1 MNPAIGSLIS
11 DKQCIWVNSFFV
23 LFHKISSTFINY
35 SIKKACCIGDEL
47 HNKNS
52 CILVHGWDGSDNTL
66 VVTSLVQILLNPE
79 CRTLEGFQNLIERE
93 WLLAGHPFSKR
104 CFKTAYGTSQSKQE
118 GPVFL
123 LFLDCVRQVSIYFC
137 KAYFQSLN
145 ANEFYKKYKILKLLE
160 QFPISFEFNE
170 ELLIILYDNSVAPQ
184 YGTFLAN
191 CQRERENLCL
201 ANRTR
206 SLW

>member
-1 MNPAIGSLIS
+1 MNII
-11 DKQCIWVNSFFV
+11 
-23 LFHKISSTFINY
+23 
-35 SIKKACCIGDEL
+35 
-47 HNKNS
+47 
-52 CILVHGWDGSDNTL
+52 
-66 VVTSLVQILLNPE
+66 
-79 CRTLEGFQNLIERE
+79 
-93 WLLAGHPFSKR
+93 
-104 CFKTAYGTSQSKQE
+104 
-118 GPVFL
+118 
-123 LFLDCVRQVSIYFC
+123 
-137 KAYFQSLN
+137 
-145 ANEFYKKYKILKLLE
+145 KKYKILKLLE